1 MSKRAKRL
9 EPVKMLRQKQLND
22 ESKKMA
28 AAMNAYQSALNQ
40 LTELESYLRDY
51 YANPAKGTITFQSA
65 QDLVRYQQFVV
76 KLNEAII
83 RQRQFVSLKDMGF
96 KAAQRKWLEAKAR
109 VDAIDKLMVKARL
122 DDERKE
128 AKLDQ
133 KRSDEFAA
141 RLYRTHRTD
150 MS

>member
-22 ESKKMA
+22 EARKVATA
-28 AAMNAYQSALNQ
+28 ASAYQSALAQ
-40 LTELESYLRDY
+40 LNELENYLREY
-51 YANPAKGTITFQSA
+51 YADPNRGTITFQSA

-76 KLNEAII
+76 KLNEAIV
-83 RQRQFVSLKDMGF
+83 RQRQFVSLKDMGL
-96 KAAQRKWLEAKAR
+96 KGAQRKWLDAKAK
-109 VDAIDKLMVKARL
+109 VDAIDKLMAKARQE
-122 DDERKE
+122 DERRE

-141 RLYRTHRTD
+141 RLFRTRSHE
-150 MS
+150 